1 MLTATAIT
9 ARLGRQ
15 ILALGALVVAAG
27 SAALAGAASAMS
39 SAGLLPGL
47 VIAGFGIGMVL
58 VPLSSTVLR
67 DVDAQHAGAASGL
80 LSTAQQVGGA
90 LGVAVVGV
98 VFYRVLG
105 AGPAAA
111 AFTGAFWASLYTL
124 AVLTVLTAGLVQLLP
139 RPATR

>member
-1 MLTATAIT
+1 MPPSFFFVLALYLQDGRRLTPLFSGVVFSAVGAGFFAAMLTATAIT

-27 SAALAGAASAMS
+27 SAALAGAAS
-39 SAGLLPGL
+39 G
-47 VIAGFGIGMVL
+47 V
-58 VPLSSTVLR
+58 
-67 DVDAQHAGAASGL
+67 

-105 AGPAAA
+105 AGAAA
-111 AFTGAFWASLYTL
+111 GAFTGAFRASLYTL
-124 AVLTVLTAGLVQLLP
+124 AGLTVLTAGLVQLLP
-139 RPATR
+139 PPATR